1 MWGWIWSCG
10 WWSSRYHSIKL
21 ILIIEG
27 SHYDPIRHEDGLSG
41 IGCLELSK
49 DSWIIDTGTHL
60 ISSAGLSCV
69 SMQWLTVSM
78 HAHFNASDLY
88 MENMTWID
96 HNQTHFHSIAATDK
110 WDHWGR
116 KLDYPTYF
124 WVFSPFSLKC
134 AVLANSRLGTS
145 VQKKK
150 KYSLCLRIC

>member
-1 MWGWIWSCG
+1 MWIHKNPDPWDTLRSTMALLIINITQFTPEFIYTIIYLCNLSSDVGWIWSCG

-69 SMQWLTVSM
+69 SMQPTDGE
-78 HAHFNASDLY
+78 HARTFKCIWFVHGEFDPNWSLP
-88 MENMTWID
+88 N
-96 HNQTHFHSIAATDK
+96 S
-110 WDHWGR
+110 
-116 KLDYPTYF
+116 
-124 WVFSPFSLKC
+124 FS
-134 AVLANSRLGTS
+134 
-145 VQKKK
+145 
-150 KYSLCLRIC
+150 